1 MGVVGAGG
9 GRIVGRGIFG
19 AGHRPLA
26 WAAAA
31 VVAAV
36 LLDPL
41 VGHLARH
48 IGRPVAVLLGFVGSG
63 ALSVGTTYMV
73 FDGVDEALGRLETE
87 APAAARS
94 VEERTDRLG
103 ELARD
108 GNLEVRI
115 TDAVEAVRDRA
126 TGGADVLR
134 STAGTAPTYFVS

>member
-1 MGVVGAGG
+1 
-9 GRIVGRGIFG
+9 
-19 AGHRPLA
+19 
-26 WAAAA
+26 
-31 VVAAV
+31 
-36 LLDPL
+36 
-41 VGHLARH
+41 
-48 IGRPVAVLLGFVGSG
+48 
-63 ALSVGTTYMV
+63 MV

-134 STAGTAPTYFVS
+134 STAGTAPTYFVSAILTVFLMTYRPRIASAAAAQDRDTARRRRVTDTVEHAVKDRKSPRLNSSH